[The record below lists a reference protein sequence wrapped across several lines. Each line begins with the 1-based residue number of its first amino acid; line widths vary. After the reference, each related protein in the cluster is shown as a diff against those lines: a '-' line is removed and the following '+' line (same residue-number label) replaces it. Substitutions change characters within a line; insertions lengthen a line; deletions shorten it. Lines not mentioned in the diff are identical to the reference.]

1 MKKTILIYD
10 LKNKSNVEKT
20 HIVRSLFGYKDKS
33 NKGKYVYERK
43 GLLSNFKYEKWDKSA
58 IVVNDKDKDKV
69 KMMLKK
75 FGLNILI
82 MKLPQKKRE

>member
-1 MKKTILIYD
+1 MKKTLLLYD

-20 HIVRSLFGYKDKS
+20 HIARSLFGYKDKS

-43 GLLSNFKYEKWDKSA
+43 GLLSKFKYKKWDKSA
-58 IVVNDKDKDKV
+58 IVVNVKDEDKV
-69 KMMLKK
+69 KMILKK

-82 MKLPQKKRE
+82 MKLPQKKR